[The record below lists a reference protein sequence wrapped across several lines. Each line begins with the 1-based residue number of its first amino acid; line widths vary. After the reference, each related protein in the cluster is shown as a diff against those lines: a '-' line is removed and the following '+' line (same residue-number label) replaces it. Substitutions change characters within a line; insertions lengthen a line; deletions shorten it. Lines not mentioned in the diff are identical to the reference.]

1 MKIRLLLFAGLRER
15 AGTEALE
22 VELDNGLDLAGVK
35 RELERRFPAWG
46 SLEHVRGVLDRAYVR
61 DDAVPSEGCELALIP
76 PVSGGAPRGDVGDEA
91 AEAALRRGV
100 FELCSEPLDAARAQ
114 ARVGHASC
122 GAICVFAGCTRDN
135 NRGESVVRLEYEA
148 YDAMTEP
155 EMARIFERCV
165 HEFGDPDGM
174 RPDLALRMLCQHRTG
189 IVEIGEPSVVI
200 AVASP
205 HRVAAFSAC
214 RYLIDELK
222 KTLPVWKKE
231 IYPDGH
237 HWIGDRS

>member
-15 AGTEALE
+15 AGVETLD
-22 VELDNGLDLAGVK
+22 VELEDGLDLSGAK
-35 RELERRFPAWG
+35 RELESRFPEWG

-61 DDAVPSEGCELALIP
+61 DDTSLSDGCELALIP
-76 PVSGGAPRGDVGDEA
+76 PVSGGAPEEGVGVGGEDA
-91 AEAALRRGV
+91 NLQRGV
-100 FELCSEPLDAARAQ
+100 FELRGDPLDAAVAQ
-114 ARVGHASC
+114 ARVGHPSC
-122 GAICVFAGCTRDN
+122 GAVCVFAGCTRDT

-165 HEFGDPDGM
+165 HEFGDPDGT

-189 IVEIGEPSVVI
+189 VVEIGEPSVVI

-222 KTLPVWKKE
+222 KSLPVWKKE